1 MKKILLCLTLFCG
14 LISFSACSCNKD
26 KNDLPTPEIGT
37 SPLARQF
44 GIDKNINVDTLDN
57 YLFRDDVVYR
67 DMRMLKEEV
76 NYEAIGGDSYLS
88 GFVQGFEVVP
98 FPYLAPVEDLPEE
111 LTNGYTHTPLF
122 RHENGEYIA
131 NFDYSMTVLE
141 SLFPKDKAIFLMCG
155 GAGYA
160 GATKAMLIKLGWDAN
175 KLYNVGGYWYYDG
188 NHNVQVKRVTETGD
202 VVYDFYKVAYHDL
215 TKIGYLPQPQ
225 GE

>member
-1 MKKILLCLTLFCG
+1 MKKLLLCLTLFCG

-26 KNDLPTPEIGT
+26 KNDLPTPEVGT

-111 LTNGYTHTPLF
+111 LTNGY
-122 RHENGEYIA
+122 
-131 NFDYSMTVLE
+131 S
-141 SLFPKDKAIFLMCG
+141 
-155 GAGYA
+155 
-160 GATKAMLIKLGWDAN
+160 
-175 KLYNVGGYWYYDG
+175 
-188 NHNVQVKRVTETGD
+188 
-202 VVYDFYKVAYHDL
+202 DFYFIEEQIERLIDDAMEAIYPTVWEWYDSDND
-215 TKIGYLPQPQ
+215 
-225 GE
+225 E